1 MGSPVA
7 SVLRSFHINQARNF
21 IKSVSFRVH
30 PRFSRASVR
39 LALFFLLARVLCAAE
54 PQGAATAEGSTS
66 SEPPPPAAVA
76 VSESQSAYA
85 ASIARLEPMDTTG
98 LNPDLVTVL
107 SGYYRN
113 SFTSSEHWEQIESI
127 RFDGTLELPNGSL
140 RFTAFKKKPDYCKIV
155 IFAPNGGRIVMAYD
169 GQDAWQFN
177 TLQPDAQPTDLDP
190 LEALNFIRDATTGGH
205 LLYPLIPDKQI
216 ELVGAASLNGRR
228 HYELLVTLP
237 DGEPIRSLL
246 DMTTY
251 AEAQQTTVNH
261 VNGQTEV
268 TTHSDFREID
278 GVRFPFVSTL
288 TVEGEQMHQSRIDRV
303 QVNLG
308 VMPWM
313 FSRSSGAA
321 LPGGSSPAGSKAS
334 HSPSRGSPSLPSS
347 PAVDTLRLGAS
358 SLDSWSTESVFQIDP
373 TTFSE
378 QEAADI
384 LQQIGNE

>member
-1 MGSPVA
+1 M
-7 SVLRSFHINQARNF
+7 
-21 IKSVSFRVH
+21 SFRVH
-30 PRFSRASVR
+30 PRFSRSAVKI
-39 LALFFLLARVLCAAE
+39 ALFFLLARVLSAAE

-76 VSESQSAYA
+76 VSESQSPYA
-85 ASIARLEPMDTTG
+85 ASIARFEPMDTTG

-113 SFTSSEHWEQIESI
+113 SFTSQKHWEQVESI
-127 RFDGTLELPNGSL
+127 RFDGTLELPNGPL

-205 LLYPLIPDKQI
+205 LLYPLIPGKQI

-237 DGEPIRSLL
+237 DGQPIRSLL

-261 VNGQTEV
+261 VSGQTEV
-268 TTHSDFREID
+268 TTHSDFREVD

-288 TVEGEQMHQSRIDRV
+288 TVEGEQMHQSRLDRV

-321 LPGGSSPAGSKAS
+321 LPGGSYPQSTKTTSNQLPQIPKMPAEAS
-334 HSPSRGSPSLPSS
+334 
-347 PAVDTLRLGAS
+347 LRFGRATA
-358 SLDSWSTESVFQIDP
+358 DPWSTQSAFEIDP
-373 TTFSE
+373 NAFSE
-378 QEAADI
+378 EEAAD
-384 LQQIGNE
+384 LVQELEAE